1 MFLCRR
7 WRTNWWRCAGSS
19 ILTCPSRP
27 SKCPRSHLHPVIAG
41 AACAS
46 RSRRQNSWWKC
57 RRSYP
62 TLRCTGLWS
71 RTWDH
76 PVPPGRGRVDGRGLL
91 GFNPGQSSTAFGGA
105 EHFPASTAEQIVD
118 IPVPR
123 GGRDLLSAASSSGL
137 PGSANQEIFSTFS
150 PWEKSAQLG
159 PHPGSE
165 LGADFT
171 SSTPAAELEVFFTDA
186 AGVCGCSSLVVGGN
200 FWARNQKFGGLGDGW
215 NGALVM
221 RQPTDTVK
229 VFPVLLCSRYSH
241 LESGALFP
249 CPCIWQSLF
258 RALGVVY
265 EYENWTF
272 REMTFFVGAT
282 LGLPVDTCSASV
294 LW

>member
-1 MFLCRR
+1 MRFAEQTAEQLVEVP
-7 WRTNWWRCAGSS
+7 TIISYSS
-19 ILTCPSRP
+19 
-27 SKCPRSHLHPVIAG
+27 LHGFVE
-41 AACAS
+41 
-46 RSRRQNSWWKC
+46 QNV
-57 RRSYP
+57 
-62 TLRCTGLWS
+62 
-71 RTWDH
+71 DH

-137 PGSANQEIFSTFS
+137 PGSANLEIFSTFPRGRKVRS
-150 PWEKSAQLG
+150 WVRTWGRNWVRTLLHPRRRLSWRVSSRMQLVCVDAVPWWWVETSGLG
-159 PHPGSE
+159 
-165 LGADFT
+165 T
-171 SSTPAAELEVFFTDA
+171 R
-186 AGVCGCSSLVVGGN
+186 SLVA
-200 FWARNQKFGGLGDGW
+200 W
-215 NGALVM
+215 VM
-221 RQPTDTVK
+221 AGTGPSSCVSLRIPVK
-229 VFPVLLCSRYSH
+229 VCPVLLCSRCSH

-258 RALGVVY
+258 QALGVAY

-272 REMTFFVGAT
+272 REMTFFVGAI